1 MRELDMNAVRSRK
14 VNYDALQ
21 LGSFGVAYAALNS
34 VMERRHSSNRAEP
47 QTPPNQTTVPVD
59 PTFSGDSVVSKS
71 STDSKGEPFVQKF
84 ADRFVD
90 SSLSSLQPYL
100 EDLNWMD
107 PTYRAFLGIQ

>member
-1 MRELDMNAVRSRK
+1 MNAVRSRK

-21 LGSFGVAYAALNS
+21 LGNFGVAYTALNS
-34 VMERRHSSNRAEP
+34 VMERR
-47 QTPPNQTTVPVD
+47 PVNLQIKRRSL
-59 PTFSGDSVVSKS
+59 PIQLFSVVSKS

-84 ADRFVD
+84 ADRFID

-107 PTYRAFLGIQ
+107 PMYRAFLGIQ